1 MNCQLTIDGQDV
13 CLVFN
18 KKRKMSMKKT
28 WSIILKVIIAVAGAI
43 AGVIG
48 VQAATM

>member
-1 MNCQLTIDGQDV
+1 
-13 CLVFN
+13 
-18 KKRKMSMKKT
+18 MKKT
-28 WSIILKVIIAVAGAI
+28 WSMILKVIIADAGAI

>member
-1 MNCQLTIDGQDV
+1 
-13 CLVFN
+13 
-18 KKRKMSMKKT
+18 MSMKRT
-28 WSIILKVIIAVAGAI
+28 WRMILKVIIAVAGAI

>member
-1 MNCQLTIDGQDV
+1 
-13 CLVFN
+13 
-18 KKRKMSMKKT
+18 MKKT
-28 WSIILKVIIAVAGAI
+28 WSMILKVIIAFAGAT

>member
-1 MNCQLTIDGQDV
+1 
-13 CLVFN
+13 
-18 KKRKMSMKKT
+18 MKKT
-28 WSIILKVIIAVAGAI
+28 WSMILKVIIAVVGAI